1 MLISLYIKRS
11 ALGTQ
16 RGVDSTTGPGGQSR
30 TTDDTDGPGH
40 LVFGRW
46 VKSLTYHMTYVR
58 FMEFMVYL
66 FGVAGHGP
74 PNGVAH
80 YGLSDEV
87 ARHGPPDEVG
97 RHDPYN
103 GVARH
108 GPPDRV
114 ARYCPPENVAC
125 QVRNIRMSGVRSESA
140 ENNAKL
146 ILLFMAGLE
155 HRRKYAYSEIGLQL
169 F

>member
-1 MLISLYIKRS
+1 MLISLHIKRS

-16 RGVDSTTGPGGQSR
+16 RGVDSTTGPGGRSG

-46 VKSLTYHMTYVR
+46 VKSLPYHMTYVR
-58 FMEFMVYL
+58 FMELLVSVRLTDQLVMVPL

-80 YGLSDEV
+80 HGLSDEV

-108 GPPDRV
+108 GQPDGI

-125 QVRNIRMSGVRSESA
+125 QVRNISMLGFRSESA

-146 ILLFMAGLE
+146 ILLFMAGLK
-155 HRRKYAYSEIGLQL
+155 H
-169 F
+169 